1 MEFCKTHGLCAKGS
15 QDALYKRARSW
26 LEMDLEAARVAL
38 PEQEAKKFTQTSS
51 CLRRTI
57 DDDLGVQSEAYF
69 MKFFNDNMLPSWGK
83 RDTWIQRVYRFKEER
98 GEGGDITRWAINQ
111 DTRGLVQRTS
121 NGIETYRFEANLHR
135 TSVAILKTELLVI
148 GMFPSDSTL
157 DLYFGAD
164 RHNALEDDK
173 PLSFYEGQNFRDMLL
188 EVRKVDHEDE
198 ISTTDLGCE
207 LALTYQPRD
216 PKRSMRSIKD
226 KSRAYAP
233 DPIPHAYTRNHGRK
247 RSPENYRTY
256 GTDRPTGISSHAS
269 CRGRWRMRH
278 SSSTPE
284 RQEVDKRGRD
294 TG

>member
-15 QDALYKRARSW
+15 QDVLYKRIGSW
-26 LEMDLEAARVAL
+26 LEMDLEAARAAL
-38 PEQEAKKFTQTSS
+38 PEQQAQNFTQTSS
-51 CLRRTI
+51 CLSRTI

-69 MKFFNDNMLPSWGK
+69 MKFFSNSMLPSWGK
-83 RDTWIQRVYRFKEER
+83 RDTWIQRVCRFKEER
-98 GEGGDITRWAINQ
+98 EEGGHISRWAINQ
-111 DTRGLVQRTS
+111 DTLGIVQRTR
-121 NGIETYRFEANLHR
+121 NGIETHRSEANLHR
-135 TSVAILKTELLVI
+135 ISVAILKTELLVI

-173 PLSFYEGQNFRDMLL
+173 PFSFYEGQNFRDMWL

-216 PKRSMRSIKD
+216 PKRSMRSIK
-226 KSRAYAP
+226 AQ
-233 DPIPHAYTRNHGRK
+233 AYTRNHGRK
-247 RSPENYRTY
+247 RSPENHRRY
-256 GTDRPTGISSHAS
+256 GTDWPTGISSHAS
-269 CRGRWRMRH
+269 YRGRWRTRH
-278 SSSTPE
+278 SSSALE
-284 RQEVDKRGRD
+284 RQKVDKRGRD